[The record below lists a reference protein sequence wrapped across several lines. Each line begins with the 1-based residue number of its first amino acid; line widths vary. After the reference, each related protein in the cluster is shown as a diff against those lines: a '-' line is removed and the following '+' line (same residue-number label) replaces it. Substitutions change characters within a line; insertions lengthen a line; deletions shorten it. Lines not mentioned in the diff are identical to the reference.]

1 MTIIYYTVGQTTF
14 IEEPSQIL
22 VIEKNA
28 PIEIQ
33 WQIQSMPCPP
43 RNINQPVS
51 VGTQNHT
58 LYPNLSPDDNPIE
71 ENTEYN
77 ISVTEE
83 CQIVRETR
91 TLTFFVNVT
100 LTLIATDNVLRNIQ
114 YVFVEATISNQTAV
128 STNAL
133 LIQVDL
139 TTMTEPS
146 TSTSITTTGA
156 SESVHVHCA
165 TLLLLCSV
173 LITLLHGAY

>member
-1 MTIIYYTVGQTTF
+1 M
-14 IEEPSQIL
+14 
-22 VIEKNA
+22 
-28 PIEIQ
+28 
-33 WQIQSMPCPP
+33 
-43 RNINQPVS
+43 
-51 VGTQNHT
+51 GTQYHT

-83 CQIVRETR
+83 CQIFRETR
-91 TLTFFVNVT
+91 TSTLFVNVT

-114 YVFVEATISNQTAV
+114 YVFVEAMINDQTAV

-133 LIQVDL
+133 LDL
-139 TTMTEPS
+139 TTMTEPGK
-146 TSTSITTTGA
+146 STSITTTHTGA